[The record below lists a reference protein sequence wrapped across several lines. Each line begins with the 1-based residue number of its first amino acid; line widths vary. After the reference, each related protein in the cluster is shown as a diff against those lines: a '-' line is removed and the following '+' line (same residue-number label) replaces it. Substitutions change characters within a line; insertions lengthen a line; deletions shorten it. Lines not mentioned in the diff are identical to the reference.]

1 MQIDFDLTENV
12 LRWCFIRVATND
24 LTVRLG
30 EYNFD
35 RQNKKERDFPVSEI
49 IMHERYNR
57 RTQINDI
64 AVLKLNAKVQFNN
77 RIRPICLPP
86 RNLNIDGQIAS
97 VTGKFEQCFFHA
109 KSIFKNKKQLS
120 IGWGTTSYIGSSS
133 PVLQEAL
140 LPVWE
145 QSECKNA
152 FRTRITDKQLCAG
165 YKNGGKDSCQV
176 GRLFLPVLVFSWIQT
191 HLPWIAEIFEYIEK
205 LLSLKFGKILEPL
218 IRNTVNVKM
227 IFHS

>member
-1 MQIDFDLTENV
+1 M
-12 LRWCFIRVATND
+12 ATND